1 MDLDNM
7 KAYLSKNGTLQSST
21 GINLEPLISNG
32 TGHYMFFVGDYNSG
46 TRTCEAN
53 FGNGFQS
60 LSSAVVDDNGHG
72 AFEYSP
78 NITGDSEAKKFFACC
93 SKNLA
98 EFG

>member
-1 MDLDNM
+1 
-7 KAYLSKNGTLQSST
+7 
-21 GINLEPLISNG
+21 
-32 TGHYMFFVGDYNSG
+32 MFFVGDNNAG
-46 TRTCEAN
+46 ARVCEAN

-60 LSSAVVDDNGHG
+60 LSSAVADDNGHG
-72 AFEYSP
+72 AFEFSP